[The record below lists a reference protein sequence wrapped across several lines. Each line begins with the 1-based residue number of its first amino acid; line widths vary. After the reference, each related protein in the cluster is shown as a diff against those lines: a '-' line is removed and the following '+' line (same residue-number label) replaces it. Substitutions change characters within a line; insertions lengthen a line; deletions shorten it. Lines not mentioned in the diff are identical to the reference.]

1 MLTFASLKVN
11 VNISLKYNMLHS
23 IHNSIDKYVIARS
36 VKQVNF
42 FDRSW
47 FNICGISSSNG
58 QNACTSVMGSSF
70 LLHAFM
76 PWAK

>member
-1 MLTFASLKVN
+1 MINNL
-11 VNISLKYNMLHS
+11 
-23 IHNSIDKYVIARS
+23 IARR
-36 VKQVNF
+36 VIKQVDF

-58 QNACTSVMGSSF
+58 QNACTSAVGSSF

-76 PWAK
+76 PWAEQSG